1 MGTTESTLN
10 DPSDVQHP
18 AQNATPVKVTITTPS
33 KPETATAISSA
44 PRIPRSEVL
53 PHSHSHAHSPRS
65 PTTTN
70 IGPITP
76 HHHSTTNPIESASN
90 TSPRASKLKV
100 LKGAVCG
107 REHVGKSSLM
117 YRLRGEENKNIL
129 AKRSNRSN
137 PNRKK
142 RRMMALIPWTMES
155 SSSADSTLTTSTTS
169 RSAKQLQR
177 DGNEGETVQLHI
189 VELHEEHYS
198 DLVKRSPID
207 FLILVIDRT
216 NRDSLDYVLA
226 YLDSIVDATA
236 NGEHEN
242 VHDLP
247 SICILLN
254 HYDAIEKNTKN
265 QGDHNNSE
273 KDEDATDSSSQ
284 TKILS
289 LQVVQSIIENRFKSL
304 AHIRYIDACMNN
316 GYGIEALDSFISL
329 PYLQVKERELVK
341 QLEAV
346 RQGLTNWEKDFEKK
360 KFVSF
365 EELEE
370 FCKQDEILEDRQ
382 QGKETLV
389 AKGRDEAEKAI
400 SAAETNDKQNRK
412 YGKDNGGDNNANKE
426 SRTEQ
431 HSQKSIPDTRR
442 RNIMPR
448 VENKDSAEGEK
459 SSSKKT
465 SSKKKKRDRQSK
477 SMTEKGKEEKANVRF
492 KGPERRPIQQ
502 RSRNVNQQ
510 RKPPVYKDPKQAL
523 EAFLA
528 SDDDSEDSSAG
539 ANDVPTTYDSAQHI
553 NHGSFRNM
561 AVLDSDSDDSSIDTS
576 SHRAFEQIRV
586 KYVDSSRNSSNPKS
600 DNDSEVSGGSQKASK
615 GEVTKPVVVRR
626 NISASESE
634 GSDANEKLD
643 AVQAPDCVQDLED
656 HAESQ
661 SQEKMS
667 NTFGNSPP
675 SDKSADEGEGDE
687 DKVNACN
694 SESDSVITEQE
705 VKQDTDNIL
714 PNNADRSGEEDKER
728 LSNSDAAS
736 STTEQGL
743 EHEGRGNASK
753 DQAKQADVVS
763 RDVPELDI
771 DKKGHDHLRSQKE
784 QGGSNDNEDSEELS
798 TDQDGINDSNSA
810 YEQPILSNE
819 IHSHDENC
827 ERNLSALK
835 PIEKEVENDDQSND
849 LSKDKVC
856 RTTSDCSIGDN
867 SNDSNIK
874 SRTTSDCSIE
884 DRNRV
889 HIDAHQTEVAK
900 SPDLNDRIRQE
911 QYSPSDAYESL
922 EDSDGGEARLR
933 TKKDER
939 QHILPYPSTNAGPV
953 DLESDSDDDFIVED
967 TQDERITMTKAR
979 KNMII
984 RNKINYP
991 AGQNRTPTREQES
1004 DPHVSD
1010 DVRAALLLA
1019 QKEAENTLRDAIA
1032 TERNPKPKKS
1042 KKAKKSDSS
1051 MKQKKKKKK
1060 SSTSTISYI

>member
-18 AQNATPVKVTITTPS
+18 AQNATLSEPAK
-33 KPETATAISSA
+33 SSA
-44 PRIPRSEVL
+44 PRIPPRSEVL
-53 PHSHSHAHSPRS
+53 PRSHSPRS

-76 HHHSTTNPIESASN
+76 HHHSTTNPSTSASN
-90 TSPRASKLKV
+90 LSPRASKLKV

-129 AKRSNRSN
+129 AKRSN
-137 PNRKK
+137 PNQKK
-142 RRMMALIPWTMES
+142 RRMMVLIPWTMES
-155 SSSADSTLTTSTTS
+155 SSSADSTGSTLTTSTTKTS
-169 RSAKQLQR
+169 SSAKLQR
-177 DGNEGETVQLHI
+177 DGYEGETVQLHI

-216 NRDSLDYVLA
+216 NRDSLDYALA
-226 YLDSIVDATA
+226 YLDSIVDASA
-236 NGEHEN
+236 KGEHAKE
-242 VHDLP
+242 HDLP

-254 HYDAIEKNTKN
+254 HYDAIEKITKN
-265 QGDHNNSE
+265 QGDQNNSE

-289 LQVVQSIIENRFKSL
+289 LQGVQSIIESKFESL
-304 AHIRYIDACMNN
+304 ARIRYIDSCMNN

-329 PYLQVKERELVK
+329 PYLKVKERELAK

-346 RQGLTNWEKDFEKK
+346 RQGLTNWEKGFEKQ

-370 FCKQDEILEDRQ
+370 FCKQD
-382 QGKETLV
+382 KETSV
-389 AKGRDEAEKAI
+389 VKGRDQVEETI
-400 SAAETNDKQNRK
+400 STETAAETNKQQNRK
-412 YGKDNGGDNNANKE
+412 DGKDNGEDSTANKQSHME
-426 SRTEQ
+426 P

-448 VENKDSAEGEK
+448 VENEDSAEGEK

-477 SMTEKGKEEKANVRF
+477 CKEEKVDVRS
-492 KGPERRPIQQ
+492 KRPERRPVQQ
-502 RSRNVNQQ
+502 RARNVNQQ

-528 SDDDSEDSSAG
+528 SDDDSEDNSAG
-539 ANDVPTTYDSAQHI
+539 ANNVPTTHDSVQYI

-561 AVLDSDSDDSSIDTS
+561 VVLDSDSDESSIDTS
-576 SHRAFEQIRV
+576 SHIAVQQIRV
-586 KYVDSSRNSSNPKS
+586 KYLDSSRNSSNPKM
-600 DNDSEVSGGSQKASK
+600 DNDSKVSGGNKKSSK
-615 GEVTKPVVVRR
+615 EEVTKPVMVRR

-634 GSDANEKLD
+634 GSDANEKLN
-643 AVQAPDCVQDLED
+643 AVQAPDCVQKLED
-656 HAESQ
+656 RTDSQ
-661 SQEKMS
+661 SQEKML
-667 NTFGNSPP
+667 NTFENSPP
-675 SDKSADEGEGDE
+675 SDKTAEEGEGDE

-694 SESDSVITEQE
+694 SESDSVMTEQE
-705 VKQDTDNIL
+705 VKQDTDNSL
-714 PNNADRSGEEDKER
+714 PNSADRSCEEDKER
-728 LSNSDAAS
+728 LSNNHAGS
-736 STTEQGL
+736 STTEQEL
-743 EHEGRGNASK
+743 EDEGTYDASK
-753 DQAKQADVVS
+753 DQAKEVDVLS
-763 RDVPELDI
+763 RDVPKLDI
-771 DKKGHDHLRSQKE
+771 DKKGHDHLRPKKE
-784 QGGSNDNEDSEELS
+784 QGGSNYNEDSEELS
-798 TDQDGINDSNSA
+798 IDQIGINDSKSA
-810 YEQPILSNE
+810 YEQPIFSNE
-819 IHSHDENC
+819 IHSHNEN

-835 PIEKEVENDDQSND
+835 PIEKEVETGDQSND
-849 LSKDKVC
+849 VYKDKVC

-874 SRTTSDCSIE
+874 SRTTSDCSEE
-884 DRNRV
+884 DSNRV
-889 HIDAHQTEVAK
+889 HSDTYQTEVVK
-900 SPDLNDRIRQE
+900 SPDLNDRVRQE
-911 QYSPSDAYESL
+911 QYSPSVANGSL
-922 EDSDGGEARLR
+922 EDSDEGEGRLR
-933 TKKDER
+933 TKKGER
-939 QHILPYPSTNAGPV
+939 QHSLPYPSTNAGPIAM
-953 DLESDSDDDFIVED
+953 ESDSDDDFVVED
-967 TQDERITMTKAR
+967 TQDERITMTKVR
-979 KNMII
+979 KN
-984 RNKINYP
+984 
-991 AGQNRTPTREQES
+991 AGQNRTPTREQEL
-1004 DPHVSD
+1004 DHHVSD
-1010 DVRAALLLA
+1010 DIRAALLLA

-1060 SSTSTISYI
+1060 SSTSAISYM